1 MTNEE
6 YPIDDLQ
13 SSMEKVIEQQHYKDF
28 DKWIENFSLNLI
40 DIWNESSAHEL
51 NPDYN
56 LSLNKNVK
64 SAIVIG
70 KGPSV
75 KKHKHLEL
83 LASSNYD
90 GAIICTDG
98 MLPRVLEYGI
108 TPDKFP
114 NFYVVTIDPDTSTHQ
129 WYDKDIVNKF
139 GKNITGIF
147 SIVSNPL
154 TVIRARE
161 AGIKIHW
168 IHPLFDYNEG
178 IKSFNHISSQIV
190 RAKNHERGLP
200 AIQTGGNVGTSC
212 WFVGWKILQCKEIV
226 LIGINHG
233 WEEDDPWDI
242 ITSHNNMIST
252 KNIDKNKSSFNKLFE
267 KIYNPEFDCYFIF
280 DPLFRFYSNALRE
293 FISRS
298 PDWLTTINATE
309 GGSIFGNRII
319 CKKFS
324 EFLNLNT

>member
-28 DKWIENFSLNLI
+28 DKWIENFSLNLV

-56 LSLNKNVK
+56 LSLNNNVK

-83 LASSNYD
+83 LANSDYD
-90 GAIICTDG
+90 GTIICTDG

-108 TPDKFP
+108 TPEKFP

-161 AGIKIHW
+161 AGIRIHW

-178 IKSFNHISSQIV
+178 IKSFNYISSQIV
-190 RAKNHERGLP
+190 RVKNHERGLQS
-200 AIQTGGNVGTSC
+200 IQM
-212 WFVGWKILQCKEIV
+212 WLV
-226 LIGINHG
+226 L
-233 WEEDDPWDI
+233 EY
-242 ITSHNNMIST
+242 S
-252 KNIDKNKSSFNKLFE
+252 IDLGKTLNQ
-267 KIYNPEFDCYFIF
+267 
-280 DPLFRFYSNALRE
+280 
-293 FISRS
+293 ISRKS
-298 PDWLTTINATE
+298 RESKTWKYQVIIGSSIRKSAPRTITPKGYQNQ
-309 GGSIFGNRII
+309 NRN
-319 CKKFS
+319 KGYYRAK
-324 EFLNLNT
+324 